1 MLTTGDE
8 GEAKLWD
15 LGTGEGR
22 PLKGG
27 SGDVMGGAFSHDGSF
42 VVTAGGSDDTA
53 RVWDVASGEQLR
65 LLTGHSN
72 LVTSVDIG
80 PDDELAVTGS
90 ATTRPGS
97 GTCPPA
103 AAGSCSRVTATS
115 SPPSAFSP
123 DGRYVTTASYDGT
136 ARLWDV
142 ATGEQVLELRSAG
155 VPTDPSDPNPVT
167 VADLLRRLRQ
177 ALRTEDLAQATKV
190 NRQVRRRP
198 ELTDVGFDS
207 TGRRFVTVG
216 IDGTARVYDCD
227 VCGSLDDLLAAA
239 PSHVTRDLTAAE
251 RRDFLDE

>member
-1 MLTTGDE
+1 M
-8 GEAKLWD
+8 
-15 LGTGEGR
+15 
-22 PLKGG
+22 
-27 SGDVMGGAFSHDGSF
+27 
-42 VVTAGGSDDTA
+42 VTAGGSDDTA
-53 RVWDVASGEQLR
+53 RVWDVASGDQLR

-90 ATTRPGS
+90 GDNTARIWDLSTGR
-97 GTCPPA
+97 
-103 AAGSCSRVTATS
+103 SRVVLKGHRDIVSAV
-115 SPPSAFSP
+115 AFSP

-177 ALRTEDLAQATKV
+177 ALRTQDLAQATKV

-227 VCGSLDDLLAAA
+227 VCGSLGDLLAAA